1 MGFKLVMSQ
10 FPIAKV
16 EGYLLSL
23 IEKLEKAPE
32 VLFIPLLSKLRKNI
46 PQMHYH
52 TFPEL
57 FLQTAADD
65 LFVFPDEK
73 KVIKAG
79 EACLVPRGLPHK
91 EVVEKDKAKFENIVF
106 MYINDGLTI
115 HFANVA
121 PDKNYPQISIF
132 QNFYT
137 EESYRTFQYLNDAI
151 EFCHLGYP
159 INHPLVKYPFLTAI
173 HCIKR
178 ILSKS
183 VEKESKLHHKVSLC
197 KGIILSQI
205 ADPKLNIKSLAKK
218 VGTSSDYLGRLFQK
232 EAGCSLN
239 YYIQQQRILMAREL
253 LSKSDLDIKQVC
265 RQTGFV
271 DPSYFTKVFKKLVQI
286 SPKEYRKNAN

>member
-1 MGFKLVMSQ
+1 MSQ
-10 FPIAKV
+10 FPVSKV
-16 EGYLLSL
+16 ENYLLDL
-23 IEKLEKAPE
+23 LQKIEKNPE
-32 VLFIPLLSKLRKNI
+32 ILYIPLLSKLRKNI

-52 TFPEL
+52 SFPEL
-57 FLQTAADD
+57 FLQTSGED

-73 KVIKAG
+73 KVIKPG
-79 EACLVPRGLPHK
+79 EVCLVPRGLPHK
-91 EVVEKDKAKFENIVF
+91 EVIEKDKLKFENIVF
-106 MYINDGLTI
+106 MYFNDGLTV
-115 HFANVA
+115 HFAKVVS
-121 PDKNYPQISIF
+121 DKNFPQMDTF
-132 QNFYT
+132 QRFYT

-151 EFCHLGYP
+151 EFSHLGYP
-159 INHPLVKYPFLTAI
+159 ANHPLVKYPFLMAL
-173 HCIKR
+173 HSIKR

-183 VEKESKLHHKVSLC
+183 AEKESKLHHKVSLC
-197 KGIILSQI
+197 KGMILSQI